1 MDMIQRMYIG
11 PSVPGV
17 VKRGT
22 VFLDRLPEELVD
34 VTKKMPGIKNLV
46 VPIEEITKATQALKE
61 PGSGIKL
68 PERGD
73 IRCLLITAM
82 VFILQGN
89 PPV

>member
-11 PSVPGV
+11 PTVPGV

-61 PGSGIKL
+61 PGSVEYVSYNKVLSYRKGGI
-68 PERGD
+68 
-73 IRCLLITAM
+73 
-82 VFILQGN
+82 
-89 PPV
+89 